1 MLWNPNGYSAT
12 TSGDPHIVQHARS
25 GATVK
30 ILFAPA
36 ALMVSYPVEKRDIVA
51 YITPGFLTLNP
62 FVAKNFLSF
71 AQAKPK
77 IS

>member
-1 MLWNPNGYSAT
+1 
-12 TSGDPHIVQHARS
+12 
-25 GATVK
+25 
-30 ILFAPA
+30 
-36 ALMVSYPVEKRDIVA
+36 MVSYPVEKRDIVA